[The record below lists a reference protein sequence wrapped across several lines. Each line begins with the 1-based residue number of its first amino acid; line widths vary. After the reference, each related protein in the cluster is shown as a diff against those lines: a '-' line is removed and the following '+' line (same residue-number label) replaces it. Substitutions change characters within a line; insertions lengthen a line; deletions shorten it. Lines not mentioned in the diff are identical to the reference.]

1 MEDKSEM
8 LIMNLRKLYEQY
20 GYKKISLPTFEE
32 YDLYSEYRD
41 FIKSEKILTLMTP
54 EGKLE
59 ALRPDITLSV
69 AKKVAKDK
77 NIKSEKI
84 YYLENIYRFSKMN
97 GYKEKKQLGIE
108 LIGRETDFLN
118 YEITNL
124 ALKSLNQINKNYI
137 FAFSHVSFISSIFNT
152 INIDYDL
159 QNEILYNVQHKNK
172 HDLEK
177 LISDINIEEKY
188 KILIISLPELSGPFE
203 IIYERLQSF
212 DLDDNLREILDKL
225 DKFYK
230 LLLLSSNSDKSK
242 IIFDL
247 SLTNNLEY
255 YNGIIFQGYVE
266 GLSKIILT
274 GGRYDNLFEKF
285 GINKGAIGFAI
296 YLDNLKGYF
305 KEANKKN
312 IDILLFYDNSDY
324 KLLISKI
331 NDFIVNGFTV
341 RAEEITNDLTHFN
354 LNYTDIYT
362 FKNGILE
369 KSLKGVEHNA

>member
-159 QNEILYNVQHKNK
+159 QNEILYNIQHKNK

>member
-177 LISDINIEEKY
+177 LISGINIEEKY

-331 NDFIVNGFTV
+331 NDFIVSGFTV

>member
-177 LISDINIEEKY
+177 LISGINIEEKY

>member
-1 MEDKSEM
+1 MDNKNET
-8 LIMNLRKLYEQY
+8 LIINLRKLYEQY

-84 YYLENIYRFSKMN
+84 YYVENIYRFSKMN
-97 GYKEKKQLGIE
+97 GYKEKRQLGIE
-108 LIGRETDFLN
+108 LIGTETEFLN

-124 ALKSLNQINKNYI
+124 ALKSLQEINQNYI
-137 FAFSHVSFISSIFNT
+137 LAFSHVGFISSIFNN
-152 INIDYDL
+152 IQIDYDL
-159 QNEILYNVQHKNK
+159 QNEILHNIQHKNT

-177 LISDINIEEKY
+177 LMSSTNIDPKY
-188 KILIISLPELSGPFE
+188 KALIIALPTLSGPFE
-203 IIYERLQSF
+203 IVYEKLQSF
-212 DLDDNLREILDKL
+212 DLDRSLKEILEQL
-225 DKFYK
+225 HSFYK
-230 LLLLSSNSDKSK
+230 LLLLSSGNDKER
-242 IIFDL
+242 IVLDL
-247 SLTNNLEY
+247 SLANNLEY

-274 GGRYDNLFEKF
+274 GGRYDNLFEKI
-285 GINKGAIGFAI
+285 GIHKVSIGFSI

-305 KEANKKN
+305 KEIKKN
-312 IDILLFYDNSDY
+312 DVDILLLYDNSDY
-324 KLLISKI
+324 ELLISAI
-331 NDFIVNGFTV
+331 NNLITKGFSV
-341 RAEEITNDLTHFN
+341 RAEEISNTTIISN
-354 LNYTDIYT
+354 LNYNELYT
-362 FKNGILE
+362 FKNSKLE
-369 KSLKGVEHNA
+369 LSTKGVE

>member
-1 MEDKSEM
+1 M
-8 LIMNLRKLYEQY
+8 
-20 GYKKISLPTFEE
+20 
-32 YDLYSEYRD
+32 
-41 FIKSEKILTLMTP
+41 
-54 EGKLE
+54 
-59 ALRPDITLSV
+59 
-69 AKKVAKDK
+69 
-77 NIKSEKI
+77 
-84 YYLENIYRFSKMN
+84 
-97 GYKEKKQLGIE
+97 
-108 LIGRETDFLN
+108 
-118 YEITNL
+118 
-124 ALKSLNQINKNYI
+124 
-137 FAFSHVSFISSIFNT
+137 
-152 INIDYDL
+152 
-159 QNEILYNVQHKNK
+159 
-172 HDLEK
+172 
-177 LISDINIEEKY
+177 
-188 KILIISLPELSGPFE
+188 
-203 IIYERLQSF
+203 
-212 DLDDNLREILDKL
+212 
-225 DKFYK
+225 
-230 LLLLSSNSDKSK
+230 
-242 IIFDL
+242 
-247 SLTNNLEY
+247 
-255 YNGIIFQGYVE
+255 E

>member
-1 MEDKSEM
+1 MDNKNET
-8 LIMNLRKLYEQY
+8 LVINLRKLYEQY

-77 NIKSEKI
+77 KAKSEKI
-84 YYLENIYRFSKMN
+84 YYVENIYRFSKMN
-97 GYKEKKQLGIE
+97 GYKEKRQLGIE
-108 LIGRETDFLN
+108 LIGTETEFLN

-124 ALKSLNQINKNYI
+124 ALKSLQEINQNYI
-137 FAFSHVSFISSIFNT
+137 LAFSHVGFISSIFNS
-152 INIDYDL
+152 IAIDYDL
-159 QNEILYNVQHKNK
+159 QNKILHNIQHKNT

-177 LISDINIEEKY
+177 LMSSTNIDPKY
-188 KILIISLPELSGPFE
+188 KVLIIALPTLSGPFQLV
-203 IIYERLQSF
+203 YEKLQSF
-212 DLDDNLREILDKL
+212 DLDRSLKDILEQL
-225 DKFYK
+225 HRFYK
-230 LLLLSSNSDKSK
+230 LLLLSLGNDKER
-242 IIFDL
+242 IILDL
-247 SLTNNLEY
+247 SLVNNLEY

-285 GINKGAIGFAI
+285 GIHKGAIGFAI

-305 KEANKKN
+305 KEIKKN
-312 IDILLFYDNSDY
+312 DVDILLLYDNSDY
-324 KLLISKI
+324 ELLISEI
-331 NDFIVNGFTV
+331 NKFIIKGFSV
-341 RAEEITNDLTHFN
+341 RAEEISNTTIIST
-354 LNYTDIYT
+354 LNYNNLYM
-362 FKNGILE
+362 FKNSKLE
-369 KSLKGVEHNA
+369 LSTKGVD

>member
-331 NDFIVNGFTV
+331 NDFIVSGFTV

>member
-159 QNEILYNVQHKNK
+159 QNEILYNIQHKNK

-177 LISDINIEEKY
+177 LISGINIEEKY

-331 NDFIVNGFTV
+331 NDFIVSGFTV

>member
-1 MEDKSEM
+1 MDNKNET
-8 LIMNLRKLYEQY
+8 LIINLRKLYEQY

-77 NIKSEKI
+77 NIKSEKV
-84 YYLENIYRFSKMN
+84 YYVENIYRFSKMN
-97 GYKEKKQLGIE
+97 GYKEKRQLGIE
-108 LIGRETDFLN
+108 LIGTETEFLN

-124 ALKSLNQINKNYI
+124 ALKSLQEINQNYI
-137 FAFSHVSFISSIFNT
+137 LAFSHVGFISSIFNN
-152 INIDYDL
+152 IQIDYDL
-159 QNEILYNVQHKNK
+159 QNEILHNIQHKNT

-177 LISDINIEEKY
+177 
-188 KILIISLPELSGPFE
+188 
-203 IIYERLQSF
+203 LQSF
-212 DLDDNLREILDKL
+212 DLDSSLKEILEQL
-225 DKFYK
+225 HSFYK
-230 LLLLSSNSDKSK
+230 LLLLSSENDKER
-242 IIFDL
+242 IILDL
-247 SLTNNLEY
+247 SLANNLEY

-285 GINKGAIGFAI
+285 GIHKGAIGFAI

-305 KEANKKN
+305 KEIKKN
-312 IDILLFYDNSDY
+312 DVDILLLYDNSNY
-324 KLLISKI
+324 ELLISAI
-331 NDFIVNGFTV
+331 NELITKGFSV
-341 RAEEITNDLTHFN
+341 RAEEISNTTIISN
-354 LNYTDIYT
+354 LNYNELYT
-362 FKNGILE
+362 FKNSKLE
-369 KSLKGVEHNA
+369 LSTKGVE

>member
-159 QNEILYNVQHKNK
+159 QNEILYNIQHKNK

-177 LISDINIEEKY
+177 LISGINIEEKY

>member
-159 QNEILYNVQHKNK
+159 QNEILYNIQHKNK

-331 NDFIVNGFTV
+331 NDFIVSGFTV

>member
-1 MEDKSEM
+1 MDNKNET
-8 LIMNLRKLYEQY
+8 LIINLRKLYEQY

-84 YYLENIYRFSKMN
+84 YYVENIYRFSKMN
-97 GYKEKKQLGIE
+97 GYKEKRQLGIE
-108 LIGRETDFLN
+108 LIGTETEFLN

-124 ALKSLNQINKNYI
+124 ALKSLQEINQNYI
-137 FAFSHVSFISSIFNT
+137 LAFSHVGFISSIFNN
-152 INIDYDL
+152 IQIDYDL
-159 QNEILYNVQHKNK
+159 QNEILHNIQHKNT

-177 LISDINIEEKY
+177 LMSSTNIDPKY
-188 KILIISLPELSGPFE
+188 KALIVALPTLSGPFQ
-203 IIYERLQSF
+203 IVYEKLQSF
-212 DLDDNLREILDKL
+212 DLDRSLKEILEQL
-225 DKFYK
+225 HSFYK
-230 LLLLSSNSDKSK
+230 LLLLSSGNDKER
-242 IIFDL
+242 IVLDL
-247 SLTNNLEY
+247 SLANNLEY
-255 YNGIIFQGYVE
+255 YNGIIFQGDVE

-285 GINKGAIGFAI
+285 GIHKGAIGFAI

-305 KEANKKN
+305 KEIKKN
-312 IDILLFYDNSDY
+312 DVDILLLYDNSDY
-324 KLLISKI
+324 ELLISVI
-331 NDFIVNGFTV
+331 NNLITKGFSV
-341 RAEEITNDLTHFN
+341 RAEEISNTTIISN
-354 LNYTDIYT
+354 LNYNELYT
-362 FKNGILE
+362 FKNSKLE
-369 KSLKGVEHNA
+369 LSTKGVE